1 MSCDERFADGE
12 DQPPSAGDPMA
23 PFQPMTFAPVTLPRN
38 SPPYSTHRTPAR
50 PWVAIVRG
58 RGRQNRVRT
67 GVHRRSGPQLQLDA
81 LSAADCLKTD
91 TDTATG
97 TKAARPQWNACLT
110 DLRPGDTLIG
120 WEIDRPKSWAGT
132 LVPPSRRRVTPCRSA
147 EATSETAARGLAR
160 CAGRRTP
167 PAAAAGR

>member
-1 MSCDERFADGE
+1 MQPVPVSHR
-12 DQPPSAGDPMA
+12 PPSAGDPIA

-110 DLRPGDTLIG
+110 DLRPGDTLIC
-120 WEIDRPKSWAGT
+120 WEPGGSAMTALWSSPVT
-132 LVPPSRRRVTPCRSA
+132 VPSVLVCFWLPVVAQFGGRQWSRCFGPRSPGFEVTNTPSM
-147 EATSETAARGLAR
+147 
-160 CAGRRTP
+160 
-167 PAAAAGR
+167 